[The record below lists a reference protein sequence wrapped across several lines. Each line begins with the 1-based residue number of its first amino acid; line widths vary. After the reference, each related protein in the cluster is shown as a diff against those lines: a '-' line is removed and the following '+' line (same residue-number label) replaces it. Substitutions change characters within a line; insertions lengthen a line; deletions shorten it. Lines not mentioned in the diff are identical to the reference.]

1 MNVYSSTF
9 SDFRQAPN
17 SAKETITM
25 TNIPSTSAE
34 EPVSF
39 YAVAQ
44 AVDETKSSSESASP
58 LNPRPVYAVVTKGKK
73 KDKVVEYDGSSDIM
87 NDVDV
92 VKRDSS
98 DVIMC
103 ENTDLYDTVR

>member
-1 MNVYSSTF
+1 
-9 SDFRQAPN
+9 
-17 SAKETITM
+17 M
-25 TNIPSTSAE
+25 TEVPSTSVQ
-34 EPVSF
+34 EPLSF

-44 AVDETKSSSESASP
+44 AVDETKSFSESASP
-58 LNPRPVYAVVTKGKK
+58 LNPRPVYAAVTKGKK
-73 KDKVVEYDGSSDIM
+73 KDKVMEYAGSNDIM

-92 VKRDSS
+92 AKRDSS